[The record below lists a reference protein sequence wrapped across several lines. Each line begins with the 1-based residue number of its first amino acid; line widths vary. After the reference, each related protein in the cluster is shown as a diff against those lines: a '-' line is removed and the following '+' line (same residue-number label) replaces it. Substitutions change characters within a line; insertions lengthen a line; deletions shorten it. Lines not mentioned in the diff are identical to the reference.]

1 MPNSE
6 DVPLRYRA
14 PHWPST
20 RPSGFTL
27 IELAVTVAVIGILAT
42 IAMPNMTALINRSR
56 LTSQASE
63 VVSALQLARAE
74 AIRRNARVTVCRSTN
89 GITCDSGT
97 DWAHWIIV
105 GRDNATGADDVIRDS
120 TTNAS
125 QQISGPAAGIV
136 FKPSGLIDAQAT
148 VTVCMPTTRPADNQR
163 ELTVM
168 ISGIVSMKNVDGS
181 GVCP

>member
-27 IELAVTVAVIGILAT
+27 IELVVTVTVIGVLAA
-42 IAMPNMTALINRSR
+42 IAMPNMTALINGSR
-56 LTSQASE
+56 LTSEASE
-63 VVSALQLARAE
+63 LASALQLARAE
-74 AIRRNARVTVCRSTN
+74 AVRRNARVTICPSTN
-89 GITCDSGT
+89 GTACTPST
-97 DWAHWIIV
+97 DWARWIII
-105 GRDNATGADDVIRDS
+105 GRDNAAGADDVIRDS
-120 TTNAS
+120 TANAS
-125 QQISGPAAGIV
+125 LQISGPAAGIA
-136 FKPSGLIDAQAT
+136 FKPSGLIDAQQA
-148 VTVCMPTTRPADNQR
+148 VTVCMPTTRPVENQR

-168 ISGIVSMKNVDGS
+168 ISGIVSTKNMDGS